1 MQFCTLESTKNGC
14 FSMLQHS
21 IAKKSSY
28 GRMIFRRVC
37 YNLHFIH
44 HCHTWVFRQ
53 QETGF
58 FFVLTCRDTDIERS
72 KSAVKKWCKTP
83 PLSLLTPQSRKK
95 VPKTPCIQICLITP
109 SVAYSPFGSLG
120 GRSKIRTISTSWL
133 LEFWNFCGTFF
144 FSFSIQE
151 FFCIHSKFRIRVFCS
166 YLYLAYIT

>member
-1 MQFCTLESTKNGC
+1 
-14 FSMLQHS
+14 MLQHS

-133 LEFWNFCGTFF
+133 LEFLWYIFF
-144 FSFSIQE
+144 FIFYTGIFLYPFKIQNKGVL
-151 FFCIHSKFRIRVFCS
+151 FIFVLGLH
-166 YLYLAYIT
+166 YITLQVKTV